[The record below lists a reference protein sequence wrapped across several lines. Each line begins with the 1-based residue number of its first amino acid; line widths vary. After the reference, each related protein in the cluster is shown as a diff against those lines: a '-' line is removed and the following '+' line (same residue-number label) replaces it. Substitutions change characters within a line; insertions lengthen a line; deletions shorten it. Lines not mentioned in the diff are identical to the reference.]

1 MKRSILII
9 DDVKEQAIGL
19 VKGLQKQLPLE
30 YNLFSAFEEDSI
42 IESIENRYFSLAIV
56 DLRMDD
62 FSFNGIELINK
73 IIDTN
78 PFAKILIVSAF
89 KGEYLL
95 QLKDLFLTGRI
106 VNVLDKEDYDIWIPK
121 LVNEIETYHNDMFN
135 SPDEINNALLEYY
148 SNAKN
153 ETDSYSK
160 GEKFEHF
167 VSLLFQSIG
176 FNSIN
181 KRIIDKSLNEVDLI
195 IRNEIADPFL
205 NKFGKYILVEC
216 KNKPKD
222 KVDKNTFIVF
232 SDKLKHTN
240 GLAELGI
247 IATTGYLTRN
257 TYIEAVRGSGDL
269 RKIIFISNHEFE
281 KLILSKN
288 KLEMF
293 KSIIDSQV
301 KDN

>member
-9 DDVKEQAIGL
+9 DDIKEQAQGL
-19 VKGLQKQLPLE
+19 EKGLSKKLSSE
-30 YNLFSAFEEDSI
+30 YNVTCVFKEQEIL
-42 IESIENRYFSLAIV
+42 ESIENRYFSLAIV
-56 DLRMDD
+56 DLRMDAFAFD
-62 FSFNGIELINK
+62 GIELIKK
-73 IIDTN
+73 IIETN
-78 PFAKILIVSAF
+78 PFAKIIIVSAF

-95 QLKDLFLTGRI
+95 QLKDLFLTGKI
-106 VNVLDKEDYDIWIPK
+106 IDVLDKEDYDVWIPK
-121 LVNEIETYHNDMFN
+121 ISSIVEKYHQEIFQ

-153 ETDSYSK
+153 ETDTYSK

-176 FNSIN
+176 YKSIS
-181 KRIIDKSLNEVDLI
+181 KRVIDKSLNEVDLI
-195 IRNEIADPFL
+195 IRNEIDDAFL
-205 NKFGKYILVEC
+205 NKFGKYILIEC

-232 SDKLKHTN
+232 SSKLKHTN

-257 TYIEAVRGSGDL
+257 TYLEAIRESNDV
-269 RKIIFISNHEFE
+269 RKIIFISNNEFN
-281 KLILSKN
+281 KLIISNN
-288 KLEMF
+288 KLETF
-293 KSIIDSQV
+293 KEIIDKQV